1 MASDFILLF
10 VLLLFSG
17 FFSGS
22 EMAFV
27 IANRIKIEIKS
38 RKENIAAKSAMFFI
52 NHPERFFSTILI
64 GNNITNIAFA
74 SVSAVIFYQLFQFTD
89 WTILLVSTLILLLL
103 GELIPK
109 YIARE
114 MAERFMLFSSLAIRF
129 ISLLL
134 FPVVK
139 IMESLSSKLSSNNV
153 SRESI
158 SNLFTREDIEYL
170 VNESQQAGTV
180 NKTDSNIIKKVLD
193 LREQRVYEAMRPRTE
208 IVGVELDTELN
219 DVVSVFIDSGY
230 SKLPVYEENLDN
242 IKGFIL
248 AYDLFTAPKN
258 LKSILREIIFVP
270 ETKKSIDILNEL
282 LEKKLS
288 IAVVVDEFGGT
299 AGIVTMEDIIEELF
313 GEIKDEYDVDENIC
327 KKIGE
332 NTFLISGKT
341 EIDHLNETFDLNFP
355 TGDYET
361 VAGFITAKTGRIPLT
376 NETITIDDYQ
386 ILVVRANQVK
396 IDLIKLALNKEE
408 K

>member
-1 MASDFILLF
+1 MVSDFILLL

>member
-1 MASDFILLF
+1 MFLDYLTLILL
-10 VLLLFSG
+10 LLLSG

-38 RKENIAAKSAMFFI
+38 RKESIAAKSAMYFI
-52 NHPERFFSTILI
+52 SKPESFFSTILI
-64 GNNITNIAFA
+64 GNNITNISFA
-74 SVSAVIFYQLFQFTD
+74 SLSAVIFFQLFE
-89 WTILLVSTLILLLL
+89 WNEWNIVIVSTLVLLIF

-109 YIARE
+109 YFARE
-114 MAERFMLFSSLAIRF
+114 MAERFILYTSIGLRIVNF
-129 ISLLL
+129 ILL
-134 FPVVK
+134 PAVK
-139 IMESLSSKLSSNNV
+139 LMTSISSKLTKSDI

-158 SNLFTREDIEYL
+158 SDLFTKEDIEYL

-180 NKTDSNIIKKVLD
+180 NKSESSIIKKVLD

-208 IVGVELDTELN
+208 IVGVEIESELN
-219 DVVSVFIDSGY
+219 EVISVFIDSGY
-230 SKLPVYEENLDN
+230 SKIPVYEENLDN

-248 AYDLFTAPKN
+248 AYDLFTSPQN
-258 LKSILREIIFVP
+258 LKSIRREIIFVP

-313 GEIKDEYDVDENIC
+313 GEIKDEYDVDEHIC
-327 KKIGE
+327 KKVGE

-341 EIDHLNETFDLNFP
+341 EIDHLNESFDLNFP
-355 TGDYET
+355 SGDYET
-361 VAGFITAKTGRIPLT
+361 VAGFITAKTGKIPLT
-376 NETITIDDYQ
+376 NETITIDNFQ
-386 ILVVRANQVK
+386 ILIVRANQVR
-396 IDLIKLALNKEE
+396 IDLVKLIVTKD
-408 K
+408 

>member
-1 MASDFILLF
+1 MFFDYLILIL
-10 VLLLFSG
+10 LLLFSA

-38 RKENIAAKSAMFFI
+38 RKESIAAKSAMFFI
-52 NHPERFFSTILI
+52 GKPESFFSTILI
-64 GNNITNIAFA
+64 GNNVANIAFA
-74 SVSAVIFYQLFQFTD
+74 SISAVIYYQLFEWNE
-89 WTILLVSTLILLLL
+89 WTILVVSTIILLII

-109 YIARE
+109 YFARE
-114 MAERFMLFSSLAIRF
+114 MAEKFILFTSIGLRIVSI
-129 ISLLL
+129 IL
-134 FPVVK
+134 FPLVK
-139 IMESLSSKLSSNNV
+139 LMTSISSILTKSDV

-158 SNLFTREDIEYL
+158 SDLFTREDIEYL
-170 VNESQQAGTV
+170 VNESQQAGNV
-180 NKTDSNIIKKVLD
+180 NKAESSIIKKVLD

-208 IVGVELDTELN
+208 IVGVEIDNELN
-219 DVVSVFIDSGY
+219 DVISVFIDSGY
-230 SKLPVYEENLDN
+230 SKIPVYEENLDN

-248 AYDLFTAPKN
+248 AYDLFTSPQN

-282 LEKKLS
+282 IEKKLS

-341 EIDHLNETFDLNFP
+341 EIDHLNELFEMNFP
-355 TGDYET
+355 IGDYET
-361 VAGFITAKTGRIPLT
+361 VAGFITANTGKIPLI
-376 NETITIDDYQ
+376 NEIITIKNFQ
-386 ILVVRANQVK
+386 ILIVRANQVRIELVK
-396 IDLIKLALNKEE
+396 LTVIKE
-408 K
+408 

>member
-1 MASDFILLF
+1 MASDFILLI

-27 IANRIKIEIKS
+27 IANKIKIEIKA
-38 RKENIAAKSAMFFI
+38 RKENVAAKSSMFFI
-52 NHPERFFSTILI
+52 NNPERFFSTILI
-64 GNNITNIAFA
+64 GNNIVNIAFA

-114 MAERFMLFSSLAIRF
+114 MAERIMLFSSLGIRL
-129 ISLLL
+129 ISIVLL
-134 FPVVK
+134 PAVK
-139 IMESLSSKLSSNNV
+139 IL
-153 SRESI
+153 ESI
-158 SNLFTREDIEYL
+158 SLKLSYNRVSWKSISNFFTREDIEDL
-170 VNESQQAGTV
+170 VDESQQAGNV
-180 NKTDSNIIKKVLD
+180 NKTESNIIKKVLD

-219 DVVSVFIDSGY
+219 DVISIFIESGY

-242 IKGFIL
+242 IKGFII
-248 AYDLFTAPKN
+248 AYDLFTSPKN

-270 ETKKSIDILNEL
+270 DTKKSIDILNEL

-332 NTFLISGKT
+332 NTYIISGKT

-396 IDLIKLALNKEE
+396 IDLIKLAVNKEE